1 MLSFKQY
8 LSESFSPRND
18 RREEHPD
25 LISKPERMWQYADYR
40 HEKRDADGKPVYSL
54 STYIQPVTGRHDKYN
69 GWTEVEFSVNGAY
82 EKESLAPEKRVP
94 LQHILGG
101 ATRVFSHVNHYHS
114 QAGLGKGILFATKNR
129 KKHDLYMRMADR
141 FGVPAVNVHETQ
153 MKDK

>member
-1 MLSFKQY
+1 MLTFKQY
-8 LSESFSPRND
+8 LSESFSPRD
-18 RREEHPD
+18 DWREVHPD
-25 LISKPERMWQYADYR
+25 MQSKPEQMGQFADYR
-40 HEKRDADGKPVYSL
+40 HEKLDANRKPIYNL
-54 STYIQPVTGRHDKYN
+54 STYIQPIHTGPHK
-69 GWTEVEFSVNGAY
+69 GWTEIEFAVNGAW
-82 EKESLAPEKRVP
+82 EKENLPAEKRVP